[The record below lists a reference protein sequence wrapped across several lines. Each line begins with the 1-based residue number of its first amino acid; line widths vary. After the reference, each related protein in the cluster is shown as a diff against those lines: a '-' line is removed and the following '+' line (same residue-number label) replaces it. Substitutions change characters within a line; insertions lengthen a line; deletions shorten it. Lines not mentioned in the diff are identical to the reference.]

1 MQYFEARAEL
11 RSGTSLSYSTTFKC
25 VCSEKRISYE
35 IGSKNHVL
43 TQEILWIH
51 AELFGPYGITFF
63 RNATAP
69 RLYLRYERIIVDAD
83 SYGEGALRVTRV
95 LAQFLEPL
103 PAFLLR

>member
-1 MQYFEARAEL
+1 
-11 RSGTSLSYSTTFKC
+11 
-25 VCSEKRISYE
+25 
-35 IGSKNHVL
+35 L

-95 LAQFLEPL
+95 LAQLLEPL
-103 PAFLLR
+103 PAFLSKLLNLHVIAALADRCSHGFIILRRMGSRTIRLISPVVATVS